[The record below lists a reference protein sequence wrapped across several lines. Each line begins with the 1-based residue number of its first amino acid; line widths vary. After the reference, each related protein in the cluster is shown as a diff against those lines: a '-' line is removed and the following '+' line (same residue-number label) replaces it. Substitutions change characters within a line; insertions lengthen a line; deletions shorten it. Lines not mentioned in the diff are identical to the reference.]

1 MSTATQPIAAAQPG
15 RGLNVTLWVL
25 QVLLG
30 AFLAFAGINKI
41 FGLQAEVVENFTKIG
56 LGTWFRYLTGFLE
69 LAGGI
74 GLLIPPLTA
83 LAALG
88 LAGVMV
94 GAALTHIFVL
104 PPAYFAILPLVLI
117 GLFLFVARM
126 RWPASKA
133 FLRRLTG

>member
-15 RGLNVTLWVL
+15 RGLNITLWIL
-25 QVLLG
+25 QILLG
-30 AFLAFAGINKI
+30 AFFAFAGINKL
-41 FGLQAEVVENFTKIG
+41 FNLQPEIAANFQKIG
-56 LGTWFRYLTGFLE
+56 LGTWFQYLTGFLE

-94 GAALTHIFVL
+94 GAVLTHVFAL
-104 PPAYFAILPLVLI
+104 PPAYMAVGPLVFI
-117 GLFLFVARM
+117 GLFLFIARQ

-133 FLRRLTG
+133 FLQRLKG